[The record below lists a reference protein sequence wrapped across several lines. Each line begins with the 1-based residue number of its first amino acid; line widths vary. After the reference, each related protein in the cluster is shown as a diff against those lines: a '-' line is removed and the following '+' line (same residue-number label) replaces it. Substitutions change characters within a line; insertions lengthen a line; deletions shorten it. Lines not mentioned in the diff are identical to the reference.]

1 MGAMK
6 RIAIALERG
15 AQLTTHHWKFVEN
28 RSNSLQARVAY
39 AQLLNEYV
47 VEFARTLDTADH
59 AVDAIE
65 SPHDTRE
72 RSPRGCRCIE
82 MSTTKKLLLSVDG
95 SARIATRL
103 QRVWTSTS
111 TKQKPAS
118 LSEAKECGSARR
130 FHTPQVWRTAQ

>member
-6 RIAIALERG
+6 RLAIALERG
-15 AQLTTHHWKFVEN
+15 AQLTTHDWKFVEN

-65 SPHDTRE
+65 SPHDYAGEIATW
-72 RSPRGCRCIE
+72 
-82 MSTTKKLLLSVDG
+82 LSVYRDEHDDEVAALG
-95 SARIATRL
+95 RWECADCDAVATRMTL
-103 QRVWTSTS
+103 DVEQAETCIV
-111 TKQKPAS
+111 
-118 LSEAKECGSARR
+118 E
-130 FHTPQVWRTAQ
+130 

>member
-6 RIAIALERG
+6 HIAILLERG
-15 AQLTTHHWKFVEN
+15 GQLTTHAWKFVEN

-65 SPHDTRE
+65 SPHDYAGE
-72 RSPRGCRCIE
+72 IAAW
-82 MSTTKKLLLSVDG
+82 LSQHRDEYDEEIAALGRWECADCDAV
-95 SARIATRL
+95 ATRMDIHID
-103 QRVWTSTS
+103 QAETCVV
-111 TKQKPAS
+111 
-118 LSEAKECGSARR
+118 E
-130 FHTPQVWRTAQ
+130 

>member
-1 MGAMK
+1 MSAMK

-15 AQLTTHHWKFVEN
+15 AQLTTHDWKFVEN

-65 SPHDTRE
+65 SPHDYAGE
-72 RSPRGCRCIE
+72 IASW
-82 MSTTKKLLLSVDG
+82 LSQNRDEHDEEIAALGRWECADCDAV
-95 SARIATRL
+95 ATRMDIYID
-103 QRVWTSTS
+103 
-111 TKQKPAS
+111 
-118 LSEAKECGSARR
+118 EAETCI
-130 FHTPQVWRTAQ
+130 VE